1 MNAEFLDDIPESMKA
16 ARRWLVWKSIPQA
29 GKKPSKVP
37 FYPSGIPRNGATD
50 TPDDMAQLGT
60 FEAGLRALV
69 SGNYAGLGFALG
81 PDGTGKHW
89 QGVDLDAVSKRPELA
104 ELVADLP
111 GYTET
116 SPSGDGWHAIGY
128 GVDFPSLG
136 SNGSGIEAYSHGRF
150 FTVTGENAGIGKP
163 CDLSGFVAR
172 VLVPKHKPASTPE
185 AAQAGAEAAF
195 VPAETLR
202 DLRSALNA
210 LRADDRGQW
219 VKIGHALKTI
229 GDHGRALWLEWSQT
243 SELYDPADAAQ
254 KWETFKP
261 SATSYQAV
269 FAEAQRAGWLNPMS
283 NEGRPS
289 PTVAAPDG
297 IDLAPITLDEL
308 HRAQL
313 TPRVILENLLYSDVR
328 TRIAAGGTGKTTVAL
343 YEAAMLALG
352 RELWGRI
359 PDRPMRTVIVTR
371 EDGREILVAR
381 LREIC
386 YSAQLSTDELNQV
399 LGNVLILDLSS
410 VPFRLSRV
418 VEDVVYP
425 HSENIDQLTSKLQA
439 WAPDWIIFDPLV
451 SFGVGESRVNDAEQ
465 GLIEAFRILRNRLDC
480 CVEGIHHSGK
490 ANAREKS
497 LDQYAGRGGSAL
509 SDGCRMVAVMQ
520 PLNADEWREAT
531 GGTLEPG
538 ESALVMALPK
548 MSYSR
553 QQPPIFIRRTG
564 YRFTMETP
572 TKRTPEQQAEAIT
585 NQVEQ
590 FIRYEY
596 EHGRRYS
603 TADLEHSRDKIGLS
617 RDEVRKAI
625 TALKVEGRVVYH
637 HVNGKPGS
645 HYQPVTVAEAN
656 GDGIDEISETHK
668 IENEPSRAD
677 HRRGPIGK
685 EDGGDGAARPSPCF
699 PDLRGNTSATVRDAR
714 DGMKWELPE
723 GAEIEDD
730 KAYVDAMMAVPL
742 PPSAQAGLHN
752 LGALLTKGVSD
763 D

>member
-1 MNAEFLDDIPESMKA
+1 MSAEFLDDIPESMKV

-29 GKKPSKVP
+29 GKKPRKVP
-37 FYPSGIPRNGATD
+37 FYPSGIPRNGDTD
-50 TPDDMAQLGT
+50 TPEDAAQLGT
-60 FEAGLRALV
+60 FEAGLRALA

-150 FTVTGENAGIGKP
+150 FTVTGENAGIGEP

-195 VPAETLR
+195 VTTETLR
-202 DLRSALNA
+202 DLRSALTA

-297 IDLAPITLDEL
+297 IDLAPISLDEL

-313 TPRVILENLLYSDVR
+313 SPREILPHMLYADVR
-328 TRIAAGGTGKTTVAL
+328 TRLAAGGIGKTTVATF
-343 YEAAMLALG
+343 EAVTLALG
-352 RELWGRI
+352 RELWGRM
-359 PDRPMRTVIVTR
+359 PERPMRTVIVTR

-381 LREIC
+381 LREIA
-386 YSAQLSTDELNQV
+386 YSMGLGAGELDQV
-399 LGNVLILDLSS
+399 LQNVQIIDLTSF
-410 VPFRLSRV
+410 PFRLSRV

-480 CVEGIHHSGK
+480 CIEGIHHTGK
-490 ANAREKS
+490 VSAQEKR

-509 SDGCRMVAVMQ
+509 SDGCRMVCVMQ
-520 PLNADEWREAT
+520 PLNPAEWRQAT
-531 GGTLEPG
+531 GTDLQAG
-538 ESALVMALPK
+538 ESGIVMALPK
-548 MSYSR
+548 LSYSKP
-553 QQPPIFIRRTG
+553 QEPVFIRRAG
-564 YRFTMETP
+564 YRFTTETP
-572 TKRTPEQQAEAIT
+572 NKRTPEQAAEAIA

-596 EHGRRYS
+596 EQGRRYS
-603 TADLEHSRDKIGLS
+603 TADLENSRDRMSLS
-617 RDEVRKAI
+617 RPELRAAI
-625 TALKVEGRVVYH
+625 TALKVSGRVIYH
-637 HVNGKPGS
+637 HINGKAGS
-645 HYQPVTVAEAN
+645 HYEPVTVAKPS
-656 GDGIDEISETHK
+656 GDGSPEIPQRHEDEAETV
-668 IENEPSRAD
+668 
-677 HRRGPIGK
+677 
-685 EDGGDGAARPSPCF
+685 AA
-699 PDLRGNTSATVRDAR
+699 
-714 DGMKWELPE
+714 
-723 GAEIEDD
+723 
-730 KAYVDAMMAVPL
+730 
-742 PPSAQAGLHN
+742 
-752 LGALLTKGVSD
+752 
-763 D
+763 